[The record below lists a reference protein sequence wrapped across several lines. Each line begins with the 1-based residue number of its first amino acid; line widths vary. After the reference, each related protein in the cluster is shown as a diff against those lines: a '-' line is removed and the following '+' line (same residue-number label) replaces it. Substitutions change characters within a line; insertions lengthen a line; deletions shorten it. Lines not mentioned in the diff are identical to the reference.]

1 MREEWLN
8 IVGLKLEMH
17 AKIELNADE
26 MLEKVL
32 DWRLGVVTLSEDLV
46 DLEACEGLVIDL
58 MVVTEETG

>member
-32 DWRLGVVTLSEDLV
+32 D
-46 DLEACEGLVIDL
+46 
-58 MVVTEETG
+58 

>member
-1 MREEWLN
+1 MRMKVETMLMQDETSYRFFDVGRIKISLREEWLN

-32 DWRLGVVTLSEDLV
+32 D
-46 DLEACEGLVIDL
+46 
-58 MVVTEETG
+58 